1 MKKSGII
8 IAALLALASLAY
20 GDTVG
25 KAVTLKTKLITRT
38 TAQLMAY
45 ENMHGP
51 KLPIRKI
58 KSLETEHEYYRGNLP
73 SNPGS
78 PAVAEWPIR
87 HNDVAVIPAPAPMR
101 KDMAPLFSVPVNF
114 AGPDLGSAG
123 FIPPDSTGDVSRTS
137 VIVAANGR
145 IRSYDR
151 NGVLG
156 TINLTTSAF
165 FAPLTP
171 VGGVSDPRVV
181 YDRIT
186 DRWFVGIIDLASS
199 NNKVCLAVSDNGTI
213 NGSTVWRFFGF
224 AQNIGG
230 GASGFADY
238 CTLGV
243 DANGVYMGSN
253 RFTSSVG
260 GFANCDVFA
269 VNKANL
275 LLAVPVLT
283 VTPFRDVI
291 NTGTGQGMFTPWP
304 CTNDDPAAT
313 TCLVVGVDNAV
324 FSLLSWRRISFAAGV
339 FSITANS
346 TLVVPTTAS
355 PLAMPNNP
363 VASPLDS
370 LDDRLFNARVFRNR
384 LTGDVNVHTAH
395 GIRMGSTGVGS
406 GAGDRSGARWYNL
419 GNVFSGALTLTA
431 SGTVLDTA
439 AATPNFCTI
448 PSTAMNGQGHQFVG
462 FSMGRTANPAGVG
475 GSYRNAGD
483 PNISAPTL
491 IQAGGPS
498 YAVQGNG
505 TQRWGDYSV
514 TCVDPRDM
522 MSMWS
527 FQEFINA
534 TNSWQ
539 VRGIKVLA
547 PAPTVTALAPNNAI
561 QGQTLNVVVTGTGIF
576 DPDNTYPD
584 HLAFSFGALITV
596 NSVTWT
602 NATTAT
608 ANITIGGAAA
618 TGARSITMTN
628 PDGQTATG
636 TFTVNTGTTVKP
648 VSGVLTLTSYLG
660 TSPLIA
666 GSQFIFEIRDAGTN
680 ALIETNPGTTTAGH
694 AFSFST
700 SLPAGNYKLRIKG
713 VNRFLAKSQ
722 VFALGAAGTAG
733 LAYTLKNGDA
743 NGDNVVGAA
752 DFNLVRAAFGG
763 NAPNLPYTVATDF
776 NGDGVIGT
784 ADFNILRTNF
794 GQAGDN

>member
-8 IAALLALASLAY
+8 IAALLALASLAH

-25 KAVTLKTKLITRT
+25 KAITLKTKLITRT

-45 ENMHGP
+45 ENIHGP

-58 KSLETEHEYYRGNLP
+58 KGLETEHEYYRSNLP

-87 HNDVAVIPAPAPMR
+87 QNDVSVKPAPAPLR
-101 KDMAPLFSVPVNF
+101 KDMGPLFGVPVNF

-123 FIPPDSTGDVSRTS
+123 FIPPDSTGDVSKDS

-145 IRSYDR
+145 IRSYSR
-151 NGVLG
+151 AGVLG
-156 TINLTTSAF
+156 SLNLTTDSF
-165 FAPLTP
+165 FAALSP
-171 VGGVSDPRVV
+171 VGGTSDPRVV

-186 DRWFVGIIDLASS
+186 DRWFVEIIDLANT
-199 NNKVCLAVSDNGTI
+199 NNKICLAVSDNGNIT
-213 NGSTVWRFFGF
+213 GSTVWRFFGF

-230 GASGFADY
+230 GAAGFADY

-253 RFTSSVG
+253 RFG
-260 GFANCDVFA
+260 GSFANCDVFA

-283 VTPFRDVI
+283 VTPFA
-291 NTGTGQGMFTPWP
+291 NMCTSASGTGMFTPWP

-313 TCLVVGVDNAV
+313 SCLVIGVDNAA
-324 FSLLSWRRISFAAGV
+324 FSLLSWRRISFSAGV
-339 FSITANS
+339 FSISANA
-346 TLVVPTTAS
+346 TLALPTTAS
-355 PLAMPNNP
+355 PLVMQSNP
-363 VASPLDS
+363 STHPLDS
-370 LDDRLFNARVFRNR
+370 LDDRIFNARVFRNR
-384 LTGDVNVHTAH
+384 LTGDVNVHAAH
-395 GIRMGSTGVGS
+395 GIRMNSAGVGS
-406 GAGDRSGARWYNL
+406 GAGDRTGARWYNF
-419 GNVFSGALTLTA
+419 GNVFSGALTLTT
-431 SGTVLDTA
+431 SGTVVDA
-439 AATPNFCTI
+439 AATPPNFCTI
-448 PSTAMNGQGHQFVG
+448 PSTAMNGQGHQFIG
-462 FSMGRTANPAGVG
+462 FSMGRTLNPAGVG
-475 GSYRNAGD
+475 GAYRNAGD
-483 PNISAPTL
+483 PNVSAPTL

-498 YAVQGNG
+498 YAVQGAG

-514 TCVDPRDM
+514 TSVDPRDM

-534 TNSWQ
+534 ANSWQ
-539 VRGIKVLA
+539 VRGIKVQG
-547 PAPTVTALAPNNAI
+547 PAPTVTSLAPNNAN

-584 HLAFSFGALITV
+584 HLAFNFGSLITV

-608 ANITIGGAAA
+608 VNITIGGAAT

-636 TFTVNTGTTVKP
+636 TFTVNTGAVPKT
-648 VSGVLTLTSYLG
+648 VSGVLTLQGYLG

-680 ALIETNPGTTTAGH
+680 ALIETDAGTTTAGH

-700 SLPAGNYKLRIKG
+700 SLPAGTYKLRIKG

-722 VFALGAAGTAG
+722 TLVLGATGTTG
-733 LAYTLKNGDA
+733 LAYTLTNGDA
-743 NGDNVVGAA
+743 NGDNVVGTA
-752 DFNLVRAAFGG
+752 DFTLLRTAFGG
-763 NAPNLPYTVATDF
+763 SFPNPPYTVATDF

-784 ADFNILRTNF
+784 ADFNILRTSF

>member
-8 IAALLALASLAY
+8 IAALLAFASLAY

-45 ENMHGP
+45 DKIHGP

-58 KSLETEHEYYRGNLP
+58 KGLEEEHEYYRTNLP

-87 HNDVAVIPAPAPMR
+87 QNDVAVNPVPTPKR
-101 KDMAPLFSVPVNF
+101 KDIGPLFGVPVSF
-114 AGPDLGSAG
+114 AGPDLPSGG
-123 FIPPDSTGDVSRTS
+123 FIPPDSTGDVSKTS
-137 VIVAANGR
+137 VIVAANDR
-145 IRSYDR
+145 LRSYDR
-151 NGVLG
+151 LG
-156 TINLTTSAF
+156 NLTTMNLTNTAF
-165 FAPLTP
+165 FSPLTP
-171 VGGVSDPRVV
+171 TGGTSDPRVV
-181 YDRIT
+181 YDRLS
-186 DRWFVGIIDLASS
+186 DRWFIEIIDLAST
-199 NNKVCLAVSDNGTI
+199 NNKILLAVSDNGNIT
-213 NGSTVWRFFGF
+213 GSTVWRFFSF

-230 GASGFADY
+230 GTSGFADY

-253 RFTSSVG
+253 RFG
-260 GFANCDVFA
+260 GSFANCDVFA
-269 VNKANL
+269 VNKAQL
-275 LLAVPVLT
+275 LQAVPVLT
-283 VTPFRDVI
+283 VTPFR
-291 NTGTGQGMFTPWP
+291 NMCTSASGTGMFTPWP

-313 TCLVVGVDNAV
+313 SCLVIGVDNAA
-324 FSLLSWRRISFAAGV
+324 FSLLSWRRISFSAGT
-339 FSITANS
+339 FSISANS
-346 TLVVPTTAS
+346 TLSLPTTAS
-355 PLAMPNNP
+355 PLPMQSNP
-363 VASPLDS
+363 STHPLDS
-370 LDDRLFNARVFRNR
+370 LDDRIFNARVFRNR
-384 LTGDVNVHTAH
+384 LTGDVTVHAAH

-406 GAGDRSGARWYNL
+406 AAGDRTGARWYNF

-431 SGTVLDTA
+431 SGTVVDA
-439 AATPNFCTI
+439 AATPPNFCSI
-448 PSTAMNGQGHQFVG
+448 PSTAMNGQGHQFIG
-462 FSMGRTANPAGVG
+462 FSMGRTLNPAGVG
-475 GSYRNAGD
+475 GAYRNAGD
-483 PNISAPTL
+483 PNVSAPTL

-498 YAVQGNG
+498 YAVQAAG

-527 FQEFINA
+527 FQEFINT

-547 PAPTVTALAPNNAI
+547 PAPTVTTLTPNNAN
-561 QGQTLNVVVTGTGIF
+561 QGDTLNVVVTGTGIF
-576 DPDNTYPD
+576 DPDATYPD
-584 HLAFSFGALITV
+584 HLAFNFGANITV

-618 TGARSITMTN
+618 TGARTITMTN
-628 PDGQTATG
+628 PDGQTANG
-636 TFTVNTGTTVKP
+636 TFTVNTGAKL
-648 VSGVLTLTSYLG
+648 VSGVLTLQGYLG

-680 ALIETNPGTTTAGH
+680 ALIETDPGTTTAGH

-700 SLPAGNYKLRIKG
+700 SLPAGTYKLRIKG

-722 VFALGAAGTAG
+722 TLTLTATGATG
-733 LAYTLKNGDA
+733 LAYTLTNGDV

-752 DFNLVRAAFGG
+752 DFNLFRAAFGG
-763 NAPNLPYTVATDF
+763 SSVSSDF
-776 NGDGVIGT
+776 NGDGVVGT
-784 ADFNILRTNF
+784 ADFNILRTSL